1 VKRRDFPALTGL
13 RFFLALWV
21 ILQHLTGPGQKLE
34 ATALLLPHG
43 LFTLIRGG
51 YQAVTTFFVLSGFVL
66 TRSYAATLWSRRN
79 TLRYA
84 LGRGAR
90 VYPVYLLSLA
100 VVAPF
105 ILADQTPGKAGYVAA
120 HLLLVQAWLGAI
132 PVNWNTPAWSLS
144 CEMFFYAVFPL
155 AALFIR
161 RANWRNIAL
170 AAAIAICLTRAMWA
184 VGVSDNI
191 KPLVHLSDFLMGI
204 AAACAFDL
212 FERRARS
219 PRGWWLYIP
228 GLAGV
233 AGMIAYPEVLP
244 KFIDLNSALRP
255 FNGMLLIGLA
265 LGGGALAR
273 GLSTRVAVYLG
284 KSSYAMYILHV
295 PILWWCLR
303 RSPEFP
309 PLLYIAIVIA
319 VSALVYGA
327 FEEPAN
333 RRLRGFLR
341 DPARQPAPASP

>member
-1 VKRRDFPALTGL
+1 
-13 RFFLALWV
+13 
-21 ILQHLTGPGQKLE
+21 
-34 ATALLLPHG
+34 
-43 LFTLIRGG
+43 
-51 YQAVTTFFVLSGFVL
+51 
-66 TRSYAATLWSRRN
+66 
-79 TLRYA
+79 
-84 LGRGAR
+84 
-90 VYPVYLLSLA
+90 
-100 VVAPF
+100 
-105 ILADQTPGKAGYVAA
+105 
-120 HLLLVQAWLGAI
+120 
-132 PVNWNTPAWSLS
+132 
-144 CEMFFYAVFPL
+144 MFFYAVFPL

-212 FERRARS
+212 FERRARP

-228 GLAGV
+228 GLAGA
-233 AGMIAYPEVLP
+233 AGVIAYPEVLP

-255 FNGMLLIGLA
+255 LNAVLLIGLA
-265 LGGGALAR
+265 LGGGVLAR

-319 VSALVYGA
+319 VSALVYGL

-333 RRLRGFLR
+333 RKLRGFLR
-341 DPARQPAPASP
+341 DPARHPPPASP